1 MAVKITVAK
10 IVDGGDYAKQFAGH
24 TTCVNCGNKQAV
36 IINDTDDLVQNWR
49 IECGECDHHIED
61 VEVEVGVAVSIDVS
75 AYAYQQM
82 GGTIPKKVWDEY
94 QQTGDIMLVVVAV
107 CAAKDSWETDW
118 DHDDLNPEQA
128 NIVNEEE

>member
-61 VEVEVGVAVSIDVS
+61 VEVEVVLFLRKYGMNTNKQVTSC
-75 AYAYQQM
+75 
-82 GGTIPKKVWDEY
+82 
-94 QQTGDIMLVVVAV
+94 L
-107 CAAKDSWETDW
+107 
-118 DHDDLNPEQA
+118 
-128 NIVNEEE
+128 